1 MAKTDMQSTSG
12 QQQRPQQQK
21 PKQKPRKAKVH
32 VPPPDAANP
41 SLPAIPQAM
50 IFRRGRVAHS
60 VLSLVSDL
68 RLLFSP
74 HSSLRLQ
81 ERKTN
86 TMKDFLSVAPQ
97 LGVSHFLC
105 FTQSEVGVNMRVIRI
120 PQGPTVTFRVVGYSL
135 MRDVVNAQK
144 RPHSPASEYLHPPL
158 VVLNN
163 FSAAAA
169 ASAATSTTTGRTSS
183 DVSTHLPLLSTI
195 LQHMFPS
202 LHLPTLVLS
211 HCRRVVLFHY
221 DPTTQL
227 IELRHYL
234 ITASPANL
242 SRAMRRLVRGKLT
255 DMSKYDDIA
264 DYVKAMEAGTA
275 ATAGSESEGEVAE
288 DSKVTLGDRYIG
300 KGNVRGGKSGVR
312 LKELGPRI
320 TLSTLKIEEEFCGG
334 TVLYHHYLSR
344 SDEEVAELKAAKE
357 AQRRDRA
364 RRRAEQERNVKR
376 KMGEDGDEDDDED
389 EHERQTRAA
398 AGDMDDDDGYTMDV
412 EEEEGNDDERYF
424 EEAVG
429 EKPSKELFGK
439 GDESHGA
446 ADSRPP
452 KKSRRGR
459 EGDDEGD
466 EEKAAK
472 VGKFKKRRI
481 EAAKEKEEQRRQVEE
496 KSEDGEAKKKRTG
509 GRRVGAGPR
518 KPWIRGRGGKLESS
532 RGAGGG
538 GRGGRGGGGERGRGG
553 GGRGGG
559 RGGGGGGRGRG
570 RGRGGR

>member
-1 MAKTDMQSTSG
+1 MAKTDMKSQSAGAG
-12 QQQRPQQQK
+12 QQQRPRDTK

-32 VPPPDAANP
+32 VPPPDAANS
-41 SLPAIPQAM
+41 SLPATPQAM

-74 HSSLRLQ
+74 HSSLRLH
-81 ERKTN
+81 ERRTN

-97 LGVSHFLC
+97 LGVTHFLC
-105 FTQSEVGVNMRVIRI
+105 LTQSEVGVNMRVIRI

-144 RPHSPASEYLHPPL
+144 RPHSPASEYLHSPL

-169 ASAATSTTTGRTSS
+169 ATAAAVTNVAGRTST
-183 DVSTHLPLLSTI
+183 DVSSHLPLLSTI

-288 DSKVTLGDRYIG
+288 DNKVTLGDRYVG
-300 KGNVRGGKSGVR
+300 RGNVRGGKSGVR

-344 SDEEVAELKAAKE
+344 SDAEVAELKAAKE
-357 AQRRDRA
+357 AQKRERA
-364 RRRAEQERNVKR
+364 RRRAEQERNVRR
-376 KMGEDGDEDDDED
+376 KMGEDETELDEDG
-389 EHERQTRAA
+389 QSGAA
-398 AGDMDDDDGYTMDV
+398 AGEADDDGGLDGYGMDV
-412 EEEEGNDDERYF
+412 EQDDGNDDERYY

-439 GDESHGA
+439 GDEGRA
-446 ADSRPP
+446 ANKPEKRARGSRDA
-452 KKSRRGR
+452 
-459 EGDDEGD
+459 DDEAD
-466 EEKAAK
+466 ETQ
-472 VGKFKKRRI
+472 VRIGKFKKRRI
-481 EAAKEKEEQRRQVEE
+481 EAAKERQEQRRQVEE
-496 KSEDGEAKKKRTG
+496 STEAEDGATKKKRTG

-518 KPWIRGRGGKLESS
+518 KPWIRGRGGKLETS
-532 RGAGGG
+532 RGAGG
-538 GRGGRGGGGERGRGG
+538 GRGGRGGGSERGRGSS
-553 GGRGGG
+553 GR
-559 RGGGGGGRGRG
+559 GGGRGRG
-570 RGRGGR
+570 RGRGRGGR